1 MPIREVLPSADAL
14 LDSRAVTADAVL
26 DPRALPADTSLAAG
40 KPLAGSAGFSMLQR
54 PASKSAAAIGVQRM
68 PRPGAGRCT
77 CGNEIGADG
86 ECVACRARRLAGL
99 SIQRA
104 AVPAGRAQQ
113 GARTDAPA
121 VLGRLASGRPLASGV
136 RSRMEPLFGQDF
148 SRVRVHTDADAASLA
163 AQLDARAFTVAN
175 HVALGS
181 GEYQPGTRHGDALLA
196 HELAHVVQQADAS
209 PTAAPLPDGSS
220 AYQAFE
226 HDAET
231 AAVGVVANLWSDAK
245 TTVAPTALSQGTG
258 IGVQRQPRTVTGGGV
273 QRADPTGGAQHERV
287 PITVVVNE
295 EVEGPEFCIRA
306 IMQTFGETR
315 EAAVARIANQHWTFY
330 GWHTQTG
337 VHGDWVGKPIT
348 FWARMQPL
356 SEQERDEMVAR
367 RAKIDPRERDLI
379 YAEVDE
385 TFFLRAGQIRVLG
398 TGNADAQL
406 RRLWLQI
413 LDERLRAREA
423 APPGSETGPTA
434 PPSLAPAAQA
444 DPYQA
449 ASDAIQDAL
458 LTGKIT
464 SDKALV
470 AAFGLQQQL
479 SEMGQLSRSLS
490 PLDQLRWARRGPGPG
505 QPVRDWVATLNQ
517 IDPGSSASE
526 WRLEGLDNLR
536 ALVGQQQALKAATE
550 RLRGTEGLYG
560 DIKSF
565 ESWTTDYIKAIN
577 RLDPREVMEILEGVD
592 TRRER
597 TEQSLSAAHF
607 GDVDDFDAAARTF
620 RKLFRDYA
628 AEIAWQM
635 LGVSER
641 VLWDA
646 DVYRVIHTADQ
657 TAPPITQQLYAAFKA
672 GGDEPSTELQDRHRI
687 LMDPDMV
694 KEARRAQ
701 SPTDLAARIGL
712 RLLERRRD
720 LYRVEAALRRDAD
733 VVFKWDVVV
742 DAAIKEMGLEGT
754 VFPKLI
760 ADERG
765 KEGKSLTSW
774 LIDIGLIVLSF
785 ATGPFG
791 WAVRGGMAAYSIL
804 ESAGTYS
811 EFGTETIAKQEGLRT
826 TDPSKLPLVFAAV
839 NPVLNIAGVGAPG
852 VSQAERGL
860 AADLGRNVERA
871 TVGRSGGRR
880 SER

>member
-1 MPIREVLPSADAL
+1 M
-14 LDSRAVTADAVL
+14 
-26 DPRALPADTSLAAG
+26 
-40 KPLAGSAGFSMLQR
+40 
-54 PASKSAAAIGVQRM
+54 
-68 PRPGAGRCT
+68 
-77 CGNEIGADG
+77 
-86 ECVACRARRLAGL
+86 
-99 SIQRA
+99 
-104 AVPAGRAQQ
+104 
-113 GARTDAPA
+113 
-121 VLGRLASGRPLASGV
+121 
-136 RSRMEPLFGQDF
+136 
-148 SRVRVHTDADAASLA
+148 
-163 AQLDARAFTVAN
+163 
-175 HVALGS
+175 
-181 GEYQPGTRHGDALLA
+181 
-196 HELAHVVQQADAS
+196 
-209 PTAAPLPDGSS
+209 
-220 AYQAFE
+220 
-226 HDAET
+226 
-231 AAVGVVANLWSDAK
+231 
-245 TTVAPTALSQGTG
+245 
-258 IGVQRQPRTVTGGGV
+258 QRQPRTATGGGV

-423 APPGSETGPTA
+423 APPGSETGPDSA
-434 PPSLAPAAQA
+434 PIAGASGAGRPVSGGLRCHPGRPPDREDHLRQSLGRGLRPPAAA
-444 DPYQA
+444 ERD
-449 ASDAIQDAL
+449 
-458 LTGKIT
+458 
-464 SDKALV
+464 
-470 AAFGLQQQL
+470 
-479 SEMGQLSRSLS
+479 GQLSRSLS

-536 ALVGQQQALKAATE
+536 DLVGQQQALKAATE

-646 DVYRVIHTADQ
+646 DVIASSTPPTRPPRRSPSSFTPRSRPAGTSLPRSFRTDTA
-657 TAPPITQQLYAAFKA
+657 
-672 GGDEPSTELQDRHRI
+672 I
-687 LMDPDMV
+687 LMDPEMV

-760 ADERG
+760 ADEPRQ
-765 KEGKSLTSW
+765 
-774 LIDIGLIVLSF
+774 
-785 ATGPFG
+785 
-791 WAVRGGMAAYSIL
+791 GGQVADELANRHWPDRA
-804 ESAGTYS
+804 E
-811 EFGTETIAKQEGLRT
+811 LRHR
-826 TDPSKLPLVFAAV
+826 A
-839 NPVLNIAGVGAPG
+839 I
-852 VSQAERGL
+852 R
-860 AADLGRNVERA
+860 LGRTRRDGGVQHLGKRGHVQRVRDRDDREAGRA
-871 TVGRSGGRR
+871 AHN
-880 SER
+880 